1 MGISWPW
8 DDDCD
13 SGIVVDNAGFSL
25 IQGPV
30 PGNNIVNGLYAD
42 WDCIYQSN
50 DGKGTTITVTHHRI
64 LWIFDF

>member
-13 SGIVVDNAGFSL
+13 PGIVIDNVGFTL
-25 IQGPV
+25 IQGPI

-42 WDCIYQSN
+42 WECIYQSN
-50 DGKGTTITVTHHRI
+50 DGKGRTVNITHHRV